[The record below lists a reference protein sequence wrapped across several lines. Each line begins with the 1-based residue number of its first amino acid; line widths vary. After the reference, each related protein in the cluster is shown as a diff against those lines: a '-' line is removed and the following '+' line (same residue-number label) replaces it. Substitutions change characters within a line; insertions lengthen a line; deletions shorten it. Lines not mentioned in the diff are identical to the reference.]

1 MMQIRNFIQKIL
13 DLDFSVASSPI
24 RSLQKSSSGAQV
36 LQTHEGLI
44 NLPIGDAYE
53 IFGVAQCD
61 NNATITFEWGFGHD
75 TSTKANDSGVMVKG
89 GGKTA
94 PVFVAKETISVT
106 GAAINTSGGVK
117 IGPVLVAGE
126 VLRVSVLNGVDTA
139 TGNFRIY
146 LAKRT

>member
-1 MMQIRNFIQKIL
+1 MQIRNFIQKIL
-13 DLDFSVASSPI
+13 DLDFTVASSPVKI
-24 RSLQKSSSGAQV
+24 LQASGSGAQT

-61 NNATITFEWGFGHD
+61 NNATITLEWGFGHD
-75 TSTKANDSGVMVKG
+75 TSTKANDSGKMVKG

-94 PVFVAKETISVT
+94 PVFVASETVSIT
-106 GAAINTSGGVK
+106 GASVSTATGVK
-117 IGPVLVAGE
+117 IGPILVVGE
-126 VLRVSVLNGVDTA
+126 VLRVKVLNSGAA